1 MENKKP
7 KPVNYETELKIRISN
22 KQKTSLEQVS
32 KAYGMTMSEYIREL
46 IDKDL
51 YNDWHLK

>member
-51 YNDWHLK
+51 YND